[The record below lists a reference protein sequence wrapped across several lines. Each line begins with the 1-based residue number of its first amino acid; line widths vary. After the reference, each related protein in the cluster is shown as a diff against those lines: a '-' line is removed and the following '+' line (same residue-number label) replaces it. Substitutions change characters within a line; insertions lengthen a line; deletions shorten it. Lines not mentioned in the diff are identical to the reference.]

1 MNKIE
6 KETIERCNE
15 LIKEEHANWIG
26 ISNQKAIKTIL
37 NLIQTQQEE
46 IEKLNSML
54 KIDDITANCNVELV
68 KELRAEIEKKDRIVR
83 SIISRLDNDIKN
95 ITETKAKKREH
106 YLDDYTRC
114 RLKAYKTKTR
124 EIKEYIEKEYFINK
138 VGKESK
144 DE

>member
-1 MNKIE
+1 MTD
-6 KETIERCNE
+6 KEAVEEIKSLLLSLGGQEY
-15 LIKEEHANWIG
+15 LKEEEPENYKL
-26 ISNQKAIKTIL
+26 SKAIETVL
-37 NLIQTQQEE
+37 NLIQIQQEE
-46 IEKLNSML
+46 IEKKNG
-54 KIDDITANCNVELV
+54 
-68 KELRAEIEKKDRIVR
+68 IVR

-95 ITETKAKKREH
+95 ITEIKAKKSEH

-138 VGKESK
+138 VEKENK